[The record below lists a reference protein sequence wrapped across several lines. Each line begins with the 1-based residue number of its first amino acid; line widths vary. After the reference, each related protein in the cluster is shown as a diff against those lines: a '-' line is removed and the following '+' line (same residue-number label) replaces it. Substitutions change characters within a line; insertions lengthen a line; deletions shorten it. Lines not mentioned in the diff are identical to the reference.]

1 MPWEQNAR
9 AFWRN
14 GCNTMNKGGHE
25 KWTNERKERSDMERQ
40 AEKKGMKK

>member
-40 AEKKGMKK
+40 AEKKV